1 MKSSTKR
8 TTVVIAGNLVN
19 PVLGLM
25 WAIFAAS
32 TWMTW
37 NRTHSVVALLLF
49 CVNTLFAVL
58 FITRR
63 HSKAYSTE
71 PKDWMITA
79 ATILLSFSL
88 RVVGP
93 SSRFAQGA
101 SQGIQG
107 AAVML
112 ILISLIALGRS
123 FGLIPANRGVKTHS
137 LYSWVRHP
145 LYSGEILFYFG
156 FVLGN
161 ITTLNVVI
169 FTCIILG
176 LAIRASAEE
185 RLLKKDQTYA
195 EYLQRVRFRFFPG
208 VY

>member
-1 MKSSTKR
+1 MKPATKKAL
-8 TTVVIAGNLVN
+8 VVIAGNLVN
-19 PVLGLM
+19 PVLGVM
-25 WAIFAAS
+25 WAIFAVS

-37 NRTHSVVALLLF
+37 SRTHSVVALLLF

-58 FITRR
+58 FVTRR
-63 HSKAYSTE
+63 HSKAISND

-88 RVVGP
+88 RVAQPAGE
-93 SSRFAQGA
+93 FARGA

-107 AAVML
+107 AAVLL
-112 ILISLIALGRS
+112 ILISLVALGRS

-161 ITTLNVVI
+161 LSLLNAVI

-176 LAIRASAEE
+176 LSVRASSEE

-195 EYLQRVRFRFFPG
+195 DYLKRVRFRFFPG
-208 VY
+208 IY

>member
-1 MKSSTKR
+1 MKSTAKG
-8 TTVVIAGNLVN
+8 TIIVIAANLVN

-25 WAIFAAS
+25 WAVFAAS

-37 NRTHSVVALLLF
+37 SRTHSVVALLLF
-49 CVNTLFAVL
+49 FVNTLFAVL

-63 HSKAYSTE
+63 HSKAYSSE
-71 PKDWMITA
+71 PRDWMITA

-93 SSRFAQGA
+93 SSTFARGA

-161 ITTLNVVI
+161 ATALNVVI
-169 FTCIILG
+169 FTCIVLG

-185 RLLKKDQTYA
+185 RLLKKDHIYA

-208 VY
+208 IY

>member
-1 MKSSTKR
+1 
-8 TTVVIAGNLVN
+8 VIAGNLVN
-19 PVLGLM
+19 PVLGVM
-25 WAIFAAS
+25 WAIFAVS

-37 NRTHSVVALLLF
+37 SRTHSVVALLLF

-58 FITRR
+58 FVTRR
-63 HSKAYSTE
+63 HSKAISND

-88 RVVGP
+88 RVAQPAGE
-93 SSRFAQGA
+93 FARVA

-107 AAVML
+107 AAVLL
-112 ILISLIALGRS
+112 ILISLVALGRS

-161 ITTLNVVI
+161 LSLLNAVI

-176 LAIRASAEE
+176 LSVRASSEE

-195 EYLQRVRFRFFPG
+195 DYLKRVRFRFFPG
-208 VY
+208 IY

>member
-1 MKSSTKR
+1 MKPATKKAL
-8 TTVVIAGNLVN
+8 VVIAGNLVN
-19 PVLGLM
+19 PVLGVM
-25 WAIFAAS
+25 WAIFAVS

-37 NRTHSVVALLLF
+37 SRTHSVVALLLF

-58 FITRR
+58 FVTRR
-63 HSKAYSTE
+63 HSKAISND

-88 RVVGP
+88 RVAQPAGE
-93 SSRFAQGA
+93 FARVA

-107 AAVML
+107 AAVLL
-112 ILISLIALGRS
+112 ILISLVALGRS

-161 ITTLNVVI
+161 LSLLNAVI

-176 LAIRASAEE
+176 LSVRASSEE

-195 EYLQRVRFRFFPG
+195 DYLKRVRFRFFPG
-208 VY
+208 IY